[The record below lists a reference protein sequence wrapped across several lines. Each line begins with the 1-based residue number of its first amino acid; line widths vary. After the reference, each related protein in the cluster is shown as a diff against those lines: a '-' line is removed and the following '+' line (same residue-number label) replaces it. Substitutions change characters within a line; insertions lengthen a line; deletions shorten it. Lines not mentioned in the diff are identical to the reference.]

1 MNPLK
6 KPLKLRVP
14 GKLFLLGEYAILEP
28 GSQALL
34 LTFQRYLQAQIS
46 PAEAFGLETD
56 LLPEAILGF
65 GYEQGQILWQ
75 SPTEKPA
82 EKLKFV
88 AEALQWAFA
97 YLGALDQAIRPFHL
111 QLHSDL
117 HSSGAKLGLGSSAA
131 VTVAV
136 LAAVLAF
143 HGERFE
149 SHEQRLKLFKL
160 ATLAHSVS
168 QGASQGGSQG
178 GGSGADLAAVI
189 FGSVTCYRRYDAS
202 WLKPGTLPL
211 NKLLEVNWP
220 LLGLEKLSWPTQLG
234 LKVGWTGHPAATL
247 DFLEEISYLK
257 GKDPEG
263 WMRFLFS
270 ANAATSAARSALA
283 EGQVSPLLQAVGQYR
298 HLLQEL
304 QTDFLSPIESPA
316 LVALAD
322 SAERLGLAAKSSGA
336 GGGDCGLALGDPA
349 LLPELS
355 QHWER
360 EGIVPLDLALDFEG
374 LCLEEG

>member
-1 MNPLK
+1 M
-6 KPLKLRVP
+6 KPIKLRVP

-34 LTFQRYLQAQIS
+34 LSFQRYLDAEIV
-46 PAEAFGLETD
+46 PAEQFSLQTD
-56 LLPEAILGF
+56 LLPGRLNGF
-65 GYEQGQILWQ
+65 RYEQGQIVWQ
-75 SPTEKPA
+75 TPA
-82 EKLKFV
+82 ENQTDKLNFV

-97 YLGALDQAIRPFHL
+97 YLGCLEQAIVPFQLRL
-111 QLHSDL
+111 QSDL

-143 HGERFE
+143 HGEAID
-149 SHEQRLKLFKL
+149 SHEARLKLFKL
-160 ATLAHSVS
+160 ATLAHS
-168 QGASQGGSQG
+168 GSQGGAQG

-202 WLKPGTLPL
+202 WLKPGALPL

-220 LLGLEKLSWPTQLG
+220 LLGIEKLPWPADLG

-247 DFLEEISYLK
+247 DFLEEIRYLK
-257 GKDPEG
+257 EKVPEG

-270 ANAATSAARSALA
+270 ANAATSAARSALI
-283 EGQVSPLLQAVGQYR
+283 EGQNAPLLQAVGQYR

-304 QTDFLSPIESPA
+304 QTDFLAPIETPA
-316 LVALAD
+316 LVALIVA
-322 SAERLGLAAKSSGA
+322 AEAQGLAAKSSGA

-349 LLPELS
+349 LFAELS
-355 QHWER
+355 QNWR
-360 EGIVPLDLALDFEG
+360 AQGIEPLELALDFEG
-374 LCLEEG
+374 LCLNAG

>member
-1 MNPLK
+1 MK
-6 KPLKLRVP
+6 SLKLRVP

-34 LTFQRYLQAQIS
+34 LSFQRYLQAEIA
-46 PAEAFGLETD
+46 PAEQFWLQTD
-56 LLPEAILGF
+56 LLPGAVNGF
-65 GYEQGQILWQ
+65 GYEQGQIVWQ
-75 SPTEKPA
+75 TPEARPS
-82 EKLKFV
+82 EKLNFV
-88 AEALQWAFA
+88 GEALQWAFA
-97 YLGALDQAIRPFHL
+97 YLESLERRPRPFRL

-143 HGERFE
+143 HGEAFE
-149 SHEQRLKLFKL
+149 SHEARLKLFKL
-160 ATLAHSVS
+160 ATLAHSGS
-168 QGASQGGSQG
+168 QRGSQG

-202 WLKPGTLPL
+202 WLKPGSVSL

-220 LLGLEKLSWPTQLG
+220 LLGIEKLPWPADLG
-234 LKVGWTGHPAATL
+234 LKVGWTGLPAATL

-257 GKDPEG
+257 EKDPEG

-270 ANAATSAARSALA
+270 ANAATAAARSALI
-283 EGQVSPLLQAVGQYR
+283 EGQNAPLLQAVGQYR

-304 QTDFLSPIESPA
+304 QMEFLSPIETPA
-316 LVALAD
+316 LVALSD
-322 SAERLGLAAKSSGA
+322 SAEALGLAAKSSGA

-349 LLPELS
+349 LVDSVSERWRS
-355 QHWER
+355 QGVE
-360 EGIVPLDLALDFEG
+360 PLELALDFQG

>member
-1 MNPLK
+1 MK
-6 KPLKLRVP
+6 SLKLRVP

-34 LTFQRYLQAQIS
+34 LSFQRYLEAEIA
-46 PAEAFGLETD
+46 PAETFSLQTD
-56 LLPEAILGF
+56 LLPEAVIGF
-65 GYEQGQILWQ
+65 AYEQGQILWQ
-75 SPTEKPA
+75 RPA
-82 EKLKFV
+82 DQPLEKLHFV
-88 AEALQWAFA
+88 GEALQWAFA
-97 YLGALDQAIRPFHL
+97 YLGCLGQTPKPFQLHL
-111 QLHSDL
+111 QSDL
-117 HSSGAKLGLGSSAA
+117 HSRGAKLGLGSSAA

-143 HGERFE
+143 HGEAFE
-149 SHEQRLKLFKL
+149 SPEQRLKLFKL
-160 ATLAHSVS
+160 ATLAH
-168 QGASQGGSQG
+168 GGSQEGSRKGAQG

-202 WLKPGTLPL
+202 WLKPGALPL

-220 LLGLEKLSWPTQLG
+220 LLGIEKLPWPSDLG

-247 DFLEEISYLK
+247 GFLEEISYLK
-257 GKDPEG
+257 EKDPEG

-283 EGQVSPLLQAVGQYR
+283 EGQISPLLQAVGQYR

-304 QTDFLSPIESPA
+304 QTDFLSPIETPA
-316 LVALAD
+316 LVALCD
-322 SAERLGLAAKSSGA
+322 SAEALGLAAKSSGA
-336 GGGDCGLALGDPA
+336 GGGDCGLALGDPG
-349 LLPELS
+349 LVNTVSERWRS
-355 QHWER
+355 QGVE
-360 EGIVPLDLALDFEG
+360 PLELALDFQG

>member
-1 MNPLK
+1 MK
-6 KPLKLRVP
+6 SLKLRVP

-34 LTFQRYLQAQIS
+34 LSFQRYLKAEII
-46 PAEAFGLETD
+46 PAETFSLQTD
-56 LLPEAILGF
+56 LLPGAEMGF
-65 GYEQGQILWQ
+65 GYEQGQLAWQ
-75 SPTEKPA
+75 TPEEKHS
-82 EKLKFV
+82 EKLNFV
-88 AEALQWAFA
+88 GEALQWAFA
-97 YLGALDQAIRPFHL
+97 YLGSLEQPILPFQLH
-111 QLHSDL
+111 LHSDL

-143 HGERFE
+143 HGEVFD
-149 SHEQRLKLFKL
+149 SHEARLKLFKL
-160 ATLAHSVS
+160 ATLAHS
-168 QGASQGGSQG
+168 GSQGGSQRGLQG

-202 WLKPGTLPL
+202 WLKPGAVSL

-220 LLGLEKLSWPTQLG
+220 LLGIEKLPWPADLG
-234 LKVGWTGHPAATL
+234 LKVGWTGQPAATL

-257 GKDPEG
+257 EKDPEG

-270 ANAATSAARSALA
+270 ANAATAAARSALI
-283 EGQVSPLLQAVGQYR
+283 EGQNAPLLQAVGQYR

-304 QTDFLSPIESPA
+304 QTDFLSPIETPA
-316 LVALAD
+316 LVALSD
-322 SAERLGLAAKSSGA
+322 SAEALGLAAKSSGA
-336 GGGDCGLALGDPA
+336 GGGDCGLALGDPV
-349 LLPELS
+349 LVDTVSERWRS
-355 QHWER
+355 QGVE
-360 EGIVPLDLALDFEG
+360 PLELALDFKG